1 MRRLVADLWD
11 LSCIAVPLVAI
22 VGVPGAV
29 VAAAMGW
36 WSVAAAL
43 AVLAVGAVV
52 AIVLPR
58 RRRPAPVAATGVRI
72 VAANLWNKNPVMA
85 QAARDLVA
93 LRPDVLIVSE
103 LGQAAHEV
111 LVEAFAHHEV
121 LSIGGPRGHGVYATV
136 PLERLPDLPLI
147 GPVLPVRVHA
157 AEPFRLFA
165 SHTPRGTILPHD
177 ADGTAVV
184 QRCRDEMFR
193 LAELA
198 EAEPD
203 TVVAGDLNLVDR
215 QPGYRRLVRGRI
227 DAMRTVRARGTFHGH
242 VVWIALFMRIDHL
255 VVPADWSV
263 ADARVVRIS
272 GSDHR
277 AITAVVR
284 PGA

>member
-22 VGVPGAV
+22 VGVPGAA

-36 WSVAAAL
+36 WSVAVAL
-43 AVLAVGAVV
+43 AVLAAGAVV

-121 LSIGGPRGHGVYATV
+121 LSIGGSEDGLSTPQKIADASSLLPATATFVQVEGLNHAGFGNYGVQSGDGVAT
-136 PLERLPDLPLI
+136 I
-147 GPVLPVRVHA
+147 TS
-157 AEPFRLFA
+157 AEA
-165 SHTPRGTILPHD
+165 
-177 ADGTAVV
+177 
-184 QRCRDEMFR
+184 RDE
-193 LAELA
+193 
-198 EAEPD
+198 
-203 TVVAGDLNLVDR
+203 
-215 QPGYRRLVRGRI
+215 
-227 DAMRTVRARGTFHGH
+227 
-242 VVWIALFMRIDHL
+242 
-255 VVPADWSV
+255 
-263 ADARVVRIS
+263 
-272 GSDHR
+272 
-277 AITAVVR
+277 ITAALVGFFDAPR
-284 PGA
+284 